1 MSPPRRNPTPIT
13 KKPIRAKRWFG
24 NGFVLNRYVMVLPVN
39 EANIAAAPRANQMN
53 VATRS
58 TQVGIYTISRLSAP
72 GSRVIVQ
79 AGPAQIRRVQ
89 NLSGKQTSIWAAD
102 LAKPAEVHFST
113 GLQVQQLF
121 ASVSRGEVDFT
132 PALHPLR

>member
-1 MSPPRRNPTPIT
+1 
-13 KKPIRAKRWFG
+13 
-24 NGFVLNRYVMVLPVN
+24 MVLPVN

-102 LAKPAEVHFST
+102 LARPAEVHFST
-113 GLQVQQLF
+113 RLQAQQLF
-121 ASVSRGEVDFT
+121 ASALQLLRRVKWTSPRLFT
-132 PALHPLR
+132 HRFDSLHLGGDANL